1 MLEWL
6 AKEWYLK
13 LFDTLLGLCAIGS
26 LGVIVI
32 SIIRAIK
39 KIGKPVLIKDGDKLS
54 FELQDN
60 ESLEKIEAPV
70 ETKEGFTKLLLLKE
84 EEIKTLKF
92 NLQEVMERV
101 KFLEAESSK
110 RAVLDEYREN
120 SMIPLTEHS
129 VFFNI
134 QKYVEGNT
142 CFELDVSNP
151 IIKTKVEVATA
162 FIQQCKLPIFYS
174 RLRDWVAEFNLVTSG
189 KEGLTKLYSL
199 ASNLYKWVEEYSIK
213 ANDLK
218 IELSDG
224 RIFFGVPPSFINKFN
239 ELEEPLLKMILHK
252 VHDVIYNNFYSSWQ
266 LKLIVIL
273 DHLDTWVYLMVK
285 DAERTI
291 ETLNGHLERDIKA
304 KLGQ

>member
-13 LFDTLLGLCAIGS
+13 LFDTLLGLCATGS
-26 LGVIVI
+26 LGVIII
-32 SIIRAIK
+32 SITRAVK
-39 KIGKPVLIKDGDKLS
+39 KIGKPVLVTDGKKIS

-60 ESLEKIEAPV
+60 ETQEAEGTVLE
-70 ETKEGFTKLLLLKE
+70 TRDGFTKLLLLKE

-92 NLQEVMERV
+92 NLQEVTERV

-120 SMIPLTEHS
+120 SVIPLTEHS

-134 QKYVEGNT
+134 QKYVEGST
-142 CFELDVSNP
+142 CFDLDISNP

-174 RLRDWVAEFNLVTSG
+174 RLRDWVAEFNSITSG
-189 KEGLTKLYSL
+189 RDGLTKLYSL

-213 ANDLK
+213 ANDLR

-224 RIFFGVPPSFINKFN
+224 RVFFGVPNSFVSKFN
-239 ELEEPLLKMILHK
+239 EFEEPLLKMILHK
-252 VHDVIYNNFYSSWQ
+252 IHDVIYNNFYTSWQ

-285 DAERTI
+285 DAESTI